1 MTRNKEQSDELATV
15 MQAVGISRRRRDMK
29 RRLGRPLLKRS
40 VSRRGAFTVLVLV
53 ALLVAGML
61 VASLLRMALLQDR
74 QLGYEQFRLQ
84 ATWLA
89 ESGLERAFSRSSLEP
104 DYAGETWRLEH
115 DQLGGTAAAT
125 IVIRVEKEETNS
137 RLRKIIITAVYPEEG
152 PHQAR
157 LTRETT
163 VIISKES

>member
-1 MTRNKEQSDELATV
+1 
-15 MQAVGISRRRRDMK
+15 MK
-29 RRLGRPLLKRS
+29 RTRAESLSKRAG
-40 VSRRGAFTVLVLV
+40 SRRGAFTVVVLV

-89 ESGLERAFSRSSLEP
+89 ESGLERAVSRSFAEP
-104 DYAGETWRLEH
+104 DYAGETWRLEP
-115 DQLGGTAAAT
+115 DQLGGAAAAT
-125 IVIRVEKEETNS
+125 VVIRLEKTETKTGQRTIIVEAAFPS
-137 RLRKIIITAVYPEEG
+137 EG

-157 LTRETT
+157 LTREVT

>member
-1 MTRNKEQSDELATV
+1 
-15 MQAVGISRRRRDMK
+15 MK
-29 RRLGRPLLKRS
+29 RTLARPPYRT
-40 VSRRGAFTVLVLV
+40 VARRGAFTVVVLV
-53 ALLVAGML
+53 SLLVAGML

-84 ATWLA
+84 VTWLV
-89 ESGLERAFSRSSLEP
+89 ESGLERAVSRSSLEP
-104 DYAGETWRLEH
+104 DYAGETWRLEPE
-115 DQLGGTAAAT
+115 QLGGTAAAT

-137 RLRKIIITAVYPEEG
+137 RQRKFIVAAVYPDEG

-163 VIISKES
+163 VLISKES